1 MGAKGIIPYCPSEIK
16 GRRVQS
22 ETGHPDRVLSLFQSP
37 LRNQPPEHG
46 YAFGHDLP
54 RVPSDP
60 FFALSLLAQSQGWAV
75 ERHEG
80 GQV

>member
-1 MGAKGIIPYCPSEIK
+1 MGAKGIIPFCPSEIK

-22 ETGHPDRVLSLFQSP
+22 EMGHPDRVLSLFQSAP
-37 LRNQPPEHG
+37 R
-46 YAFGHDLP
+46 DLP
-54 RVPSDP
+54 CMPSGP
-60 FFALSLLAQSQGWAV
+60 FFAPCLLTQSQGWAV